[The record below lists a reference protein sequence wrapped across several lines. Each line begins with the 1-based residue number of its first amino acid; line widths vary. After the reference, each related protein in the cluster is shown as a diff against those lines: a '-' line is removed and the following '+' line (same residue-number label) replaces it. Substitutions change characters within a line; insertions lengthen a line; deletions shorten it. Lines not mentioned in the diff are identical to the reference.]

1 MKRIILLLVVLLLSG
16 CNLADQQPATKD
28 TPKLLEE
35 VRAIVKKT
43 SIYDVSDKDLTIG
56 AVKGMVEAQ
65 KDPYS
70 HFFSKEETILQK
82 HRLAKERIGLGMK
95 ITQQGNRF
103 IITELVPGTS
113 AADQLAV
120 GDEIL
125 AVNGQSVTQI
135 STEELIQLLAGKEG
149 TDVALKVFSK
159 QQQVIQ
165 EVHVRRMKIPQTT
178 LTHYFLNDQD
188 NKYLY
193 VRISVFGESTTDEWQ
208 KLWKG
213 IQISDVQGVILD
225 VRDNPGGYL
234 GSVVPIAETF
244 VPQETP
250 LLWMENA
257 KGELHV
263 IQGQNEQPIAAPVV
277 VLQNKMSASA
287 SEVLLA
293 SLLETDRAISIGT
306 TTFGKGTVQETFDF
320 DNGSSL
326 KVSTNRW
333 LTPRKTWIH
342 GKGIEPTIEIQYP
355 EPEELQLPE
364 NEEQWLKVKEAFS
377 KLSSDSVTD
386 KNLNQTILAFQRKH
400 HLPMNGS
407 LDAPTLLELK
417 VRYREWLS
425 KPEHDEAIQLAL
437 DYFQHNN

>member
-1 MKRIILLLVVLLLSG
+1 MKQMMLLFLVVLLSA
-16 CNLADQQPATKD
+16 CNLAEQQPASKD
-28 TPKLLEE
+28 SPELLEE
-35 VRAIVKKT
+35 VRHIVKRT
-43 SIYDVSDKDLTIG
+43 SIYDVSDKELTIG

-82 HRLAKERIGLGMK
+82 HRLAKERVGLGMK
-95 ITQQGNRF
+95 IAHQGNRF
-103 IITELVPGTS
+103 IMTELVPGTS
-113 AADQLAV
+113 AADQLSV

-135 STEELIQLLAGKEG
+135 STEELFQLLSGKEG

-159 QQQVIQ
+159 QQQVIR

-178 LTHYFLNDQD
+178 ISHKLINDQ
-188 NKYLY
+188 NKQYLY
-193 VRISVFGESTTDEWQ
+193 VRISVFGESTAEEWQ
-208 KLWKG
+208 ALWKEIQSSDLQG
-213 IQISDVQGVILD
+213 IIVD

-244 VPQETP
+244 TPPETP

-263 IQGQNEQPIAAPVV
+263 IQAQNEHPLTDPVV
-277 VLQNKMSASA
+277 VLQNKFSASA

-306 TTFGKGTVQETFDF
+306 KSFGKGTVQETFDF
-320 DNGSSL
+320 ENGSSL
-326 KVSTNRW
+326 KVSTNKW

-342 GKGIEPTIEIQYP
+342 GKGIEPTIEIRYP

-364 NEEQWLKVKEAFS
+364 NDEQWVKIREAFF
-377 KLSSDSVTD
+377 KLSAKPVIVE
-386 KNLNQTILAFQRKH
+386 NLNQTILAFQRKYQ
-400 HLPMNGS
+400 LPMNGS
-407 LDAPTLLELK
+407 LDASTLLELK
-417 VRYREWLS
+417 VRYRE
-425 KPEHDEAIQLAL
+425 
-437 DYFQHNN
+437 